1 MGKEL
6 STSDQIKMIA
16 EAKFSYSLFRKAFE
30 KQTKQLKVKE
40 ENKLKLY
47 KS

>member
-6 STSDQIKMIA
+6 STSDQIKMIE
-16 EAKFSYSLFRKAFE
+16 EAKFSYSLFGKAFE

-40 ENKLKLY
+40 ENKLK
-47 KS
+47 

>member
-6 STSDQIKMIA
+6 STSDQIKMI